1 MTTDA
6 QLKEAWREV
15 YEEDWQPPK
24 VHVLCTLLW
33 FDDQGERLVIDVGTR
48 PENAKQH
55 AALYRHAAQRMEEYA
70 EVVEKAAPNEGD
82 LSA

>member
-1 MTTDA
+1 MTTTTE

-15 YEEDWQPPK
+15 YGEDWQPPK

-33 FDDQGERLVIDVGTR
+33 FDGEGERIVTDIGTR
-48 PENAKQH
+48 PDDPRQH
-55 AALYRHAAQRMEEYA
+55 AALYRKAAQIMSEYA
-70 EVVEKAAPNEGD
+70 EVVEKASMESD